1 MKLTTS
7 LKSDRSIAFKVD
19 AGGIR
24 FTVHAADNLRDEARI
39 SALKQF
45 ELLDAYGV
53 SHPDFK
59 TSFVPVAVEKDAP
72 QIVRAIAEAAEATL
86 VAPMV
91 AMPGAVVE
99 AVARDLSQ
107 LTKHVIVSAEGDTF
121 IVGPKSRSFVVRR
134 PSSQDE
140 AGVAIR
146 VSSEDHRAFFSSTGR
161 ERIDPHIGN
170 AAAIAVVA
178 ERGALACAAA
188 SAMGYAMRSREDVD
202 RALEVARRIEGVA
215 GALALSDERI
225 GVWGDIE
232 FVAVAQ

>member
-1 MKLTTS
+1 MKLITG

-24 FTVHAADNLRDEARI
+24 FTVHASDNLRDEARI

-45 ELLDAYGV
+45 ELLDAYGA

-59 TSFVPVAVEKDAP
+59 TSFVPVEVEDDAP
-72 QIVRAIAEAAEATL
+72 QIIRAIAEAAEATL
-86 VAPMV
+86 VGPTV

-99 AVARDLSQ
+99 EVARDLSQ
-107 LTKHVIVSAEGDTF
+107 LTKQVIVSAEGDTF
-121 IVGPKSRSFVVRR
+121 IVGNKSRSFVVRR
-134 PSSQDE
+134 PSNLGED
-140 AGVAIR
+140 GVAVR
-146 VSSEDHRAFFSSTGR
+146 VSSNDHRAFFTSTGR
-161 ERIDPHIGN
+161 ERVDPHIGN

-188 SAMGYAMRSREDVD
+188 SAMGYAMKSREDVD
-202 RALEVARRIEGVA
+202 RALEVARRTEGVA
-215 GALALSDERI
+215 GALVLADERI

-232 FVAVAQ
+232 FVAVAE